1 MAWWDLES
9 NAKGFSSEWI
19 DHVDVRPTM
28 LAVLDLN
35 DSYLHDGR
43 VIISAIQPSAL
54 PPALRNNALTLT
66 LLGDVYKQ
74 INAPFGIF
82 SLRAVDVSTS
92 ALVSGSDSDDSTYTS
107 LESRIG
113 ALTTERDA
121 LALRMKTM
129 LDGALNGQPV
139 NVPQA
144 RLMIAQGASLLLRI
158 SALAHRSG

>member
-1 MAWWDLES
+1 
-9 NAKGFSSEWI
+9 
-19 DHVDVRPTM
+19 M
-28 LAVLDLN
+28 LDA
-35 DSYLHDGR
+35 S
-43 VIISAIQPSAL
+43 
-54 PPALRNNALTLT
+54 T
-66 LLGDVYKQ
+66 LLGDYYKR
-74 INAPFGIF
+74 INAPFGVF

-144 RLMIAQGASLLLRI
+144 PVMIAQGASLLLRI